1 MGHQRE
7 EQGVSWVCILGAIV
21 LVMGVWFL
29 TLPRADQYDALE
41 YWKGTG
47 AKPKPKPKPMAAKPM
62 AAKPMAPPVMAP
74 PAAKPMAAKP
84 MAAKPMAAKP
94 RAGVRVMVKPKPKA
108 APMRPPSKTTP

>member
-62 AAKPMAPPVMAP
+62 AAKP
-74 PAAKPMAAKP
+74 
-84 MAAKPMAAKP
+84 